1 MIDWNR
7 CREIQELRDSGHP
20 AEALDEFESLR
31 ANSENAEEA
40 SAILLHIGICYRD
53 LGRFDDAA
61 AAVSEALRLLPAE
74 NPTRPYAEFT
84 MAVIRECQGK
94 WDLAAQE
101 LREFIKR
108 HEDLLR
114 TDEYTWLRHD
124 AQTRLIAI
132 LIALDQAIEPL
143 SIVNSLKTENIPP
156 EMRAELSYREAV
168 AHGILG
174 RRDHALKS
182 YEEAISGPLKRPLAA
197 RAHFHI
203 GEILYDRGEFS
214 RALDEFKIAETVA
227 ETSSQD
233 RENFAAWIEN
243 ARRALADDKPV
254 GY

>member
-20 AEALDEFESLR
+20 AEALNEFEFLR
-31 ANSENAEEA
+31 ANSENAEED

-61 AAVSEALRLLPAE
+61 GAVSEALRLCPAE
-74 NPTRPYAEFT
+74 SSTRPYAEFS
-84 MAVIRECQGK
+84 MAVIRGLQGK
-94 WDLAAQE
+94 LDVAAQE
-101 LREFIKR
+101 LREFLKR
-108 HEDLLR
+108 HVDLLR

-132 LIALDQAIEPL
+132 LIALDEAIEPL
-143 SIVNSLKTENIPP
+143 SIVNSLKAENIPP

-182 YEEAISGPLKRPLAA
+182 YEEAISGPLERPLAA

-227 ETSSQD
+227 EASGPDS
-233 RENFAAWIEN
+233 ENFAAWIEN

>member
-20 AEALDEFESLR
+20 AEALNEFEFLR
-31 ANSENAEEA
+31 ADSENAEED

-61 AAVSEALRLLPAE
+61 EAVSEALRLWPAE
-74 NPTRPYAEFT
+74 SPTRPYAEFS
-84 MAVIRECQGK
+84 MAVIRGLQGK
-94 WDLAAQE
+94 LDVAAQE
-101 LREFIKR
+101 LREFLKR
-108 HEDLLR
+108 HVDLLR

-132 LIALDQAIEPL
+132 LIALDEAIEPL
-143 SIVNSLKTENIPP
+143 SIVNSLKAENIPP

-182 YEEAISGPLKRPLAA
+182 YEEAISGPLERPLAA

-227 ETSSQD
+227 ETSSPD

-243 ARRALADDKPV
+243 ARRALADDKPL
-254 GY
+254 GR

>member
-1 MIDWNR
+1 
-7 CREIQELRDSGHP
+7 
-20 AEALDEFESLR
+20 
-31 ANSENAEEA
+31 
-40 SAILLHIGICYRD
+40 
-53 LGRFDDAA
+53 
-61 AAVSEALRLLPAE
+61 
-74 NPTRPYAEFT
+74 
-84 MAVIRECQGK
+84 MAVIRGLQGK
-94 WDLAAQE
+94 LDVAAQE
-101 LREFIKR
+101 LREFLKR
-108 HEDLLR
+108 HVDLLR

-132 LIALDQAIEPL
+132 LIALDEAIEPL
-143 SIVNSLKTENIPP
+143 SIVNSLKAENIPP

-182 YEEAISGPLKRPLAA
+182 YEEAISGPLERPLAA

-227 ETSSQD
+227 EASGPDS
-233 RENFAAWIEN
+233 ENFAAWIEN